1 MSNLQIKE
9 LLKNYKKQNFNLPRH
24 AGMSPEESRAENIRR
39 FKENNPEIF
48 KWFFET
54 IDGSHSD
61 NLLQSDLGSETFT
74 TMLRFT
80 DLIPGTR
87 FKIVFSKDGEFSSD
101 KSQIIHIGATGNYF
115 ADDLEPIYGIYLIKD
130 EQNTSYSPISL
141 NGGIAYQY
149 SVPVRNSFDS
159 IESIET
165 DIGRYAQFVGTIDNL
180 VEYLECT
187 REQVT
192 KISMSRYVKRPV
204 EYLFYKGSDLSTY
217 TEDLYVDSYDATGN
231 YKELQTPYK
240 DNLYWDTNY
249 SGTFDDKEGREYSP
263 FSIYVLRNSYVT
275 VDGVKQNILQHIRRF
290 LETTGETHTHVADH
304 MFEKY
309 YIDRYI
315 AAQTAEDMLTE
326 RMALAARIAASQD
339 EIEKAALNAALAAEP
354 IYVADPI
361 AGKVYKAG
369 ENYVYDPAIYY
380 NNEQIDL
387 REIQRYDLDN
397 LEPTESK
404 IVIGNGVYGEI
415 YYQEVT
421 MNYSFETVDDN
432 LRTAKNIYEEYL
444 ANLKTK
450 RANGSDVTRKELD
463 ELDNDY
469 KIYNDILAD
478 TIKNWITRESDLELE
493 E

>member
-1 MSNLQIKE
+1 
-9 LLKNYKKQNFNLPRH
+9 
-24 AGMSPEESRAENIRR
+24 
-39 FKENNPEIF
+39 
-48 KWFFET
+48 
-54 IDGSHSD
+54 
-61 NLLQSDLGSETFT
+61 
-74 TMLRFT
+74 
-80 DLIPGTR
+80 
-87 FKIVFSKDGEFSSD
+87 
-101 KSQIIHIGATGNYF
+101 
-115 ADDLEPIYGIYLIKD
+115 
-130 EQNTSYSPISL
+130 
-141 NGGIAYQY
+141 
-149 SVPVRNSFDS
+149 
-159 IESIET
+159 
-165 DIGRYAQFVGTIDNL
+165 
-180 VEYLECT
+180 
-187 REQVT
+187 
-192 KISMSRYVKRPV
+192 
-204 EYLFYKGSDLSTY
+204 
-217 TEDLYVDSYDATGN
+217 
-231 YKELQTPYK
+231 
-240 DNLYWDTNY
+240 
-249 SGTFDDKEGREYSP
+249 
-263 FSIYVLRNSYVT
+263 
-275 VDGVKQNILQHIRRF
+275 
-290 LETTGETHTHVADH
+290 

-369 ENYVYDPAIYY
+369 ENYIYDTAIYY

-404 IVIGNGVYGEI
+404 IVVGNGVYGEI